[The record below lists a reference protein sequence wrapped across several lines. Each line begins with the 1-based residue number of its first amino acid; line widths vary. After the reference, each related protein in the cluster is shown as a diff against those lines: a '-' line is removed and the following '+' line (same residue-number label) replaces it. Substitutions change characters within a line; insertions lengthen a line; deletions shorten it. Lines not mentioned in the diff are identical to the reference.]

1 MIEVS
6 NRTRVQIDENAL
18 RKTAESVLRKEGKR
32 GVGLSIA
39 LVGPIEA
46 KALNKKHRKKSNVPN
61 VLSFSLGKKMPG
73 LNEAEL
79 GEIVLCPLQI
89 RKDAQKYG
97 ILFDK
102 QLTWML
108 IHGVLHLLGYDHAT
122 DKEARAME
130 QKEQDYLSL

>member
-1 MIEVS
+1 MIEIS
-6 NRTRVQIDENAL
+6 NRTRTKIDENAL
-18 RKTAESVLRKEGKR
+18 RKIAESVLRKEEKR
-32 GVGLSIA
+32 GAGLSIA

-73 LNEAEL
+73 LNEGEL
-79 GEIVLCPLQI
+79 GEIVLCPQQI
-89 RKDAQKYG
+89 RKDGQKYG

-108 IHGVLHLLGYDHAT
+108 IHGMLHLLGYDHVT

-130 QKEQDYLSL
+130 QKEQDYLSS